1 MSRSLQRLP
10 ISITT
15 WEWTD
20 MNFSTQALEFFKTLA
35 VRMQGRPNFSFD
47 LKCVIGTMSG
57 LVAAT
62 KFLLPHNG
70 EVGIDV
76 LDQKTFDLVR
86 MPYPHIVFE
95 YTAAPDAIEGNIS
108 STRRLAFLAE
118 FEKDNRRG
126 IFVQSMYET
135 AGIWVIV
142 PIGVFVPYEAEVV
155 VMENNIPRIAAD
167 TIITMPGTFYEA
179 MVGSGKTEQ
188 QLLAGFVADS
198 QEELFASLKAL
209 ACLNARNVKEVSI
222 PAPEKLNKKR
232 VKNSKYPFFEYK
244 TLNIFLGETAIN
256 IRPKDRSAI
265 ATKLFRQQ
273 ARLHTVRGHF
283 KRKKNG
289 IFWWSSFIR
298 GSAKAGEIKKDYK
311 LE

>member
-1 MSRSLQRLP
+1 
-10 ISITT
+10 
-15 WEWTD
+15 
-20 MNFSTQALEFFKTLA
+20 MNFSTHALEFFKTLA
-35 VRMQGRPNFSFD
+35 EKMAGRRNFEFD

-57 LVAAT
+57 LVVAT

-86 MPYPHIVFE
+86 MPYKNVVFE
-95 YTAAPDAIEGNIS
+95 YAASPDALEGNIS
-108 STRRLAFLAE
+108 STRRIAFLAE
-118 FEKDNRRG
+118 FEKDGRQG
-126 IFVQSMYET
+126 IFMQSMYESK
-135 AGIWVIV
+135 GIWVIV
-142 PIGVFVPYEAEVV
+142 PIAVFVPYGAEVV
-155 VMENNIPRIAAD
+155 LVENNIPRIAAD

-179 MVGSGKTEQ
+179 MVNSGMTEQ
-188 QLLAGFVADS
+188 QLLANFVADS

-222 PAPEKLNKKR
+222 PSPDKLNKKR
-232 VKNSKYPFFEYK
+232 VKSHRYPFFEYR

-273 ARLHTVRGHF
+273 SRLHTVRGHF

-298 GSAKAGEIKKDYK
+298 GSAKAGQIKKDYK
-311 LE
+311 LDTQG